1 MSWLTVSKD
10 AGEYGL
16 FCTTLYHCLRK
27 VERLCGV
34 DMEASEDRLRMDPRD
49 AVIPEQ
55 ALNLANRVS
64 DASGSR

>member
-1 MSWLTVSKD
+1 VSKD

-34 DMEASEDRLRMDPRD
+34 DMEASEDRLRMDPAMRLRRF
-49 AVIPEQ
+49 
-55 ALNLANRVS
+55 ALGAGWP
-64 DASGSR
+64 ASPRR